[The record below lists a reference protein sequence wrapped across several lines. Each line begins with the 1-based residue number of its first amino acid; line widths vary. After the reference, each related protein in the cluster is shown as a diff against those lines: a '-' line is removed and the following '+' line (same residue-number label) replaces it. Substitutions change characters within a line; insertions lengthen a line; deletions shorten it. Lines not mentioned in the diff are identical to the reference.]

1 MATMAAEKK
10 AAGFGINPNEEF
22 CIGILCHFDR

>member
-1 MATMAAEKK
+1 MAAEKK

-22 CIGILCHFDR
+22 CIGI